1 MSYLEIYNEQ
11 VMDLLDKSS
20 TNLKLRENESGQ
32 VYVEGVKSIPVTC
45 AEEVYKIMKDG
56 EKNRHYAET
65 KAEINKTKIYFQ

>member
-20 TNLKLRENESGQ
+20 ANLKLRENESGQ

-65 KAEINKTKIYFQ
+65 KAEINKTKKYF